1 MYTGN
6 PGYIWDERLSKCQH
20 RASAED
26 TVPRVSMPS
35 LWRTKLL
42 MAQKDRV
49 NEGLQVSEN
58 WSSGVHDM
66 EPWGVGWFFFGPRTC
81 SNILCSW
88 QTEAHFFK
96 TTQKWNAR
104 RCFFVFQCHN
114 WHQQVFFGSIW
125 RGCLNLPAFQR
136 RCWATGLHRSWI
148 MPWPRLSRSFA
159 RENARWSRKFQSP
172 LGTKIY
178 FGFGISQQ
186 NSDGLISLQGDVGPD
201 WFLLGKR
208 WSTSNH
214 LLPFPKK
221 KPQLDGMIW
230 NLRCLGSPCSCWQW
244 GVHLHH
250 HGSCARLGL

>member
-1 MYTGN
+1 MGWTTFKMPAPGIGWGHGPTGFHAKSLAN
-6 PGYIWDERLSKCQH
+6 QVVDGAERSCERRAPGER
-20 RASAED
+20 
-26 TVPRVSMPS
+26 
-35 LWRTKLL
+35 KL
-42 MAQKDRV
+42 V
-49 NEGLQVSEN
+49 
-58 WSSGVHDM
+58 
-66 EPWGVGWFFFGPRTC
+66 VGGPRHGALRGWMIEVWTK
-81 SNILCSW
+81 NML
-88 QTEAHFFK
+88 QHLVFMTNRGTFFLK
-96 TTQKWNAR
+96 QHKNEMQEGVFLFFNATIDINR
-104 RCFFVFQCHN
+104 F
-114 WHQQVFFGSIW
+114 FFGSIW

-221 KPQLDGMIW
+221 KL
-230 NLRCLGSPCSCWQW
+230 NLMEWYETFG
-244 GVHLHH
+244 
-250 HGSCARLGL
+250 A

>member
-66 EPWGVGWFFFGPRTC
+66 EPWGVGWFFFGARTC

-114 WHQQVFFGSIW
+114 WHQQVFFWVDLERLPESPCVSTSLLSYWPPQVLDYALASSFQKLREGERQMIEEISESL
-125 RGCLNLPAFQR
+125 GHQNLLWVWDFPTKFWWIDFPTR
-136 RCWATGLHRSWI
+136 WCWTR
-148 MPWPRLSRSFA
+148 
-159 RENARWSRKFQSP
+159 
-172 LGTKIY
+172 
-178 FGFGISQQ
+178 
-186 NSDGLISLQGDVGPD
+186 LISVG
-201 WFLLGKR
+201 
-208 WSTSNH
+208 
-214 LLPFPKK
+214 
-221 KPQLDGMIW
+221 
-230 NLRCLGSPCSCWQW
+230 
-244 GVHLHH
+244 
-250 HGSCARLGL
+250 

>member
-20 RASAED
+20 RHRLRTRSHGFPCQVFGE
-26 TVPRVSMPS
+26 PS
-35 LWRTKLL
+35 CWWRRKIVWTKGSRW
-42 MAQKDRV
+42 AKTGRRGSTTWSP
-49 NEGLQVSEN
+49 EGLDDFFLDQEHAPTSC
-58 WSSGVHDM
+58 VHDKQRHIFLKQHKNEM
-66 EPWGVGWFFFGPRTC
+66 QEGVFLFF
-81 SNILCSW
+81 
-88 QTEAHFFK
+88 
-96 TTQKWNAR
+96 NATIDINR
-104 RCFFVFQCHN
+104 F
-114 WHQQVFFGSIW
+114 FFGSIW

-221 KPQLDGMIW
+221 KL
-230 NLRCLGSPCSCWQW
+230 NLMEWYETFG
-244 GVHLHH
+244 
-250 HGSCARLGL
+250 A